1 MVEIKRLEMKYAAN
15 GAGPKFGQVACIG
28 WAFNICGRYYFCVCS
43 IDGSRYSEVIRIE
56 KWEYDRVVKAPG
68 LAYCNIAL
76 DLCMKTKGSYE
87 IIQGKD

>member
-1 MVEIKRLEMKYAAN
+1 MDHA
-15 GAGPKFGQVACIG
+15 
-28 WAFNICGRYYFCVCS
+28 
-43 IDGSRYSEVIRIE
+43 YSEVIRIE

-87 IIQGKD
+87 IIKGKD